1 MQKWCPEPFAVPGA
15 TDELPAATVFRGLA
29 GPEATAAAGGAD
41 EDRPQFR
48 RESGFG
54 DARSLLATLTRAERS
69 DLYELAELDVAGTY
83 DVRAAEQAAEF
94 ASRLEEAKRETAGI
108 LAEWTAGL
116 EAVMRE
122 DLSQAAAGAARLAI
136 RIAEKIVRETV
147 KVDHGTL
154 TRALETILF
163 KQQAAA
169 PLQVF
174 VSPVDALWL
183 SGQADLRARLN
194 IEVVGEDRRL
204 ADGDCRV
211 RSGGR
216 EWDLTIASQL
226 EALGE
231 IVAEVIATGSAQPAA
246 DGNRSA
252 DEPRLD

>member
-1 MQKWCPEPFAVPGA
+1 MQKWCPEPFAVHSAAG
-15 TDELPAATVFRGLA
+15 EMPAAAVFRGLT
-29 GPEATAAAGGAD
+29 GQESPSAAGEVGAD
-41 EDRPQFR
+41 LPQFR

-54 DARSLLATLTRAERS
+54 DARTLLATLTREERT

-83 DVRAAEQAAEF
+83 DALATKQAAEF
-94 ASRLEEAKRETAGI
+94 SAQLEEAKREATDS

-116 EAVMRE
+116 DLAIHA

-147 KVDHGTL
+147 KVDHGVL

-183 SGQADLRARLN
+183 TDQTDLRNRLN
-194 IEVVGEDRRL
+194 IEVIDEDRRL
-204 ADGDCRV
+204 SEGDCRV

-216 EWDLTIASQL
+216 EWDLTVASQL
-226 EALGE
+226 ETLGE
-231 IVAEVIATGSAQPAA
+231 IISEAIATGSAQPAA
-246 DGNRSA
+246 DGNRGA
-252 DEPRLD
+252 DEPRLG